1 MLTIL
6 RQITKRACMNP
17 KRKFHSTF
25 IVRNSLTNYSLRSTA
40 AIGSFPLVRL
50 FFVVVYRIARPL
62 ANEMVLRAQKNTL
75 FREYL
80 CIPLGRTIH
89 WMDMKVRIRIL
100 NLGKLNLVPKIDDK
114 IAMDLGAQL
123 LLEFIVI
130 IIFSVIVIYQYNES
144 VQKEEKKDAKRKK
157 ESNEV
162 IENIKQI
169 ELVAQNN
176 QKHIDALNILL
187 NAIRPLVK

>member
-1 MLTIL
+1 MLNRL
-6 RQITKRACMNP
+6 REITKQTCMNP
-17 KRKFHSTF
+17 KPKLRSTL
-25 IVRNSLTNYSLRSTA
+25 IVRNSSTNYSIRSTA

-89 WMDMKVRIRIL
+89 WMDIKVRMRIL

-114 IAMDLGAQL
+114 KAMDLGAQL

-144 VQKEEKKDAKRKK
+144 VQKEEKKDVKRHK